1 MSSKKALCDLD
12 VMDFQDLYGSPA
24 KSETSSVDLYDGL
37 DMSVTVPDETTKPS
51 SPSRDCLDL
60 YEEIIA
66 EEGTAKEASFNNL
79 NTEYEKCQKQMK
91 QLVSKLKEM
100 QCLNNNLQ
108 NENQCLKKNISAL
121 IKTARVE
128 LTRKEDEINRLN
140 QQLCVPGSYRSFK
153 SAPAPLLSINTKLK
167 NKELS
172 EDAIN
177 KTCSIRKEVKPQET
191 SSKDPISNTSSTKGN
206 SELVKSCLENNSES
220 SSKMEQKQCKE
231 NEGTDKPS
239 SSIRKEV
246 KPQTSSK
253 DPMSSTSSTKG
264 NSEPVKSCLENN
276 SESSSKMEQ
285 KQCKEN
291 EGTDKPS
298 SSIRKE
304 VKPQTSSKDPMSSTS
319 STKGNSEPVK
329 SCLENNSESSSKMEQ
344 KQCKENEGTDKPSSS
359 IRKEVKPQET
369 SSKDP
374 MSNTS
379 STKGNSEPV
388 KSCLENNSESNSKME
403 QKQCKENEGTEK
415 PSSRHKLMVDKKSKK
430 EMDSDS
436 QSRDVGRR
444 QRSEGHRS
452 SPSTVTDDGVCEI
465 KEKSHGQPTKT
476 GKSESSQ
483 GIRNSKKSDV
493 ESKTDSRKH
502 SSSSHD
508 KPSFSKENP
517 RGQELHHIKEKHL
530 KTHEKSEHRKESKGY
545 ERDKTVGHRTNEKD
559 DEFQRL
565 KRTHSS
571 SLKNEYSQ
579 KSSPSEQNV
588 GKGII
593 ESDRKDKRCS
603 EYSDS
608 KNISK
613 DSKSSKTE
621 VRPPSSK
628 NKQKCDSKSLT
639 ERENR
644 TEKRSKNEE
653 NIRSDQNH
661 RGHRKEEKVSRH
673 SSNKVKVQGCP
684 SKVEVQSQNFA
695 KGLTCQREDNSV
707 KDLKLSFMETLNL
720 TLSPAKKK
728 SQDSE
733 SANSPVS
740 TGETD
745 MNSINAEASS
755 KVCTSSNDGTDSH
768 EHLSKP
774 NSMYLK
780 PSTKMSVE
788 NPTSSDDLKLVP
800 HSEPVK
806 ATVALHK
813 EQITVTIEDKALA
826 EAALSNVD
834 CPHVLHMEPE
844 ANISDDM
851 DTQSILNESD
861 FIVLDSYIETDKC
874 SSNEIPSE
882 NLNMSLPAENVQNNE
897 VILAQISEDVDQT
910 NGLKPNITG
919 STKDLPSDVNISTPN
934 ELNKENCKPVNK
946 TDVGSETFPIEIS
959 SDEVEEGEIIS
970 DEEPDNEQSSQS
982 KSSPSQTKPIKDT
995 NVSKSPEIRESK
1007 KASLIKPNG
1016 VISPLRQSTSKTKK
1030 QKNNKMAKLV
1040 ALPIDKG
1047 KNVSD
1052 VSCLDGVLQIVPPTN
1067 IQDVLQML
1075 RVIRNHI
1082 RRKYMKFKMQIPLSQ
1097 FHRFVEASS
1106 LCFTTLANSL
1116 DWSRLCSS
1124 PDKLQKQL
1132 CKLIESR
1139 LKQLKN
1145 NGIVDRIFEQRLI
1158 DMKKRLWKF
1167 VEEQLDSLFDTL
1179 KGMTV
1184 QLCDKSRL
1192 EDNQDENK
1200 RSTLSTTKVKKSDRI
1215 KSQKVNKT
1223 SKAKASLAKL
1233 ENERFLRRLDFQ
1245 YQRDAAD
1252 SKPQAIEDPIV
1263 EKKRLKDLRTTYDK
1277 NCISPSNHMSPK
1289 PKMPPSSTAKRDTSN
1304 EFRIDQ
1310 QSSAGLSFNLVSDDH
1325 MGDIFKTLLNDSD
1338 NLELNTLHENIWILD
1353 TPEKKSTS
1361 SQKYDSVNSLTEI
1374 KTPIMEAFP
1383 WTSISPPH
1391 INTLPRHETILT
1403 PDVFDESCLLEV
1415 PTSTSS
1421 SKSISFSEDRFKS
1434 YSVLMEDLA
1443 VSLTV
1448 PSPLKS
1454 DSHLSFLRPVCDP
1467 ESISKISAHFCENAV
1482 LDEEDATEQD
1492 IHLTLDSDNSSTG
1505 SMENSNEPDGF
1516 QCHPSEPMQAVIM
1529 EKSNDHFIVKIR
1541 RAVSASSPVS
1551 DSSSVVESDV
1561 AATDQLESTHC
1572 YILDENLQKGTHTET
1587 KNSLLAESPVPYSEE
1602 RSFSKIDA
1610 KSANFTDVKPS
1621 TCSSPITAHAKIS
1634 ILTDA
1639 LNQSLTDTSEVELK
1653 NVLHSENSQLDS
1665 EKLMTVYTEKYS
1677 KEDDEIMTPV
1687 EEQLIYYDKME
1698 TSFTEEIITSQTP
1711 CADMFMGSIPEAE
1724 SVDVNPKKKKRKS
1737 SEQGPS
1743 SKRRNVSFLS
1753 DNKDEKEGSRCSKT
1767 EDQDKP
1773 LRKHKRAVSE
1783 GNVDVTSFKLSP
1795 NGGIS
1800 AKNVIK
1806 KKGEVVVSWTR
1817 NEDRDILLE
1826 CQQHGPNRKT
1836 FSALASK
1843 MSKYP
1848 HQVEERFRQ
1857 LMKLFKKSRN
1867 SIS

>member
-1 MSSKKALCDLD
+1 MSAKKALCDQD
-12 VMDFQDLYGSPA
+12 VIDFQDLYGSPA

-140 QQLCVPGSYRSFK
+140 QQLCVPGSYRSFN
-153 SAPAPLLSINTKLK
+153 SRPAPLLTINTKLK

-172 EDAIN
+172 EDTIN
-177 KTCSIRKEVKPQET
+177 KT
-191 SSKDPISNTSSTKGN
+191 
-206 SELVKSCLENNSES
+206 
-220 SSKMEQKQCKE
+220 
-231 NEGTDKPS
+231 

-246 KPQTSSK
+246 KPQGTSSK
-253 DPMSSTSSTKG
+253 DPMSNYSSTKG
-264 NSEPVKSCLENN
+264 NSEPVKSC
-276 SESSSKMEQ
+276 
-285 KQCKEN
+285 
-291 EGTDKPS
+291 
-298 SSIRKE
+298 
-304 VKPQTSSKDPMSSTS
+304 V
-319 STKGNSEPVK
+319 
-329 SCLENNSESSSKMEQ
+329 
-344 KQCKENEGTDKPSSS
+344 
-359 IRKEVKPQET
+359 
-369 SSKDP
+369 
-374 MSNTS
+374 
-379 STKGNSEPV
+379 
-388 KSCLENNSESNSKME
+388 ENNSESNSKMD

-436 QSRDVGRR
+436 QSRDVDRR
-444 QRSEGHRS
+444 QRSEGHRPS
-452 SPSTVTDDGVCEI
+452 LSTVTDDRVCEI
-465 KEKSHGQPTKT
+465 KEKSHGHPTKT

-483 GIRNSKKSDV
+483 EIRNSKKSDV
-493 ESKTDSRKH
+493 DNKMDSRKH

-508 KPSFSKENP
+508 KPSFSKENT
-517 RGQELHHIKEKHL
+517 RGQELHQSKEKHL
-530 KTHEKSEHRKESKGY
+530 KTDEKSEHRKESKGY

-559 DEFQRL
+559 DESQRL

-571 SLKNEYSQ
+571 SLKTEYSQ

-588 GKGII
+588 GKGIN
-593 ESDRKDKRCS
+593 ESDRRDKRCS

-613 DSKSSKTE
+613 DSKSSKAE
-621 VRPPSSK
+621 VRPSSK

-639 ERENR
+639 ERDNR
-644 TEKRSKNEE
+644 TEKKRSKNDE
-653 NIRSDQNH
+653 NIRSDQNR
-661 RGHRKEEKVSRH
+661 RGHRKGEKVCHH
-673 SSNKVKVQGCP
+673 SSNKVKIQDCP
-684 SKVEVQSQNFA
+684 SKADVKSQNFA

-740 TGETD
+740 SGETD
-745 MNSINAEASS
+745 MNSINTEVSS
-755 KVCTSSNDGTDSH
+755 KVCTSSNNTDSH

-788 NPTSSDDLKLVP
+788 NPTSSDELKLVH
-800 HSEPVK
+800 HSEPVED
-806 ATVALHK
+806 TVALHK
-813 EQITVTIEDKALA
+813 EQLTVTIKEDKALT
-826 EAALSNVD
+826 EATQSNVD

-851 DTQSILNESD
+851 NTQSILLESD

-882 NLNMSLPAENVQNNE
+882 NLNMSVPAENVQDNG
-897 VILAQISEDVDQT
+897 VFLAQISEDVDQT
-910 NGLKPNITG
+910 NGLKPYITG
-919 STKDLPSDVNISTPN
+919 STKGIFESSNPNQCLHDEISLDLNFCRRIPKVVSPLKSPARPLAHLPTTECTTKASVVSVSYKDLPSDVNISTPN
-934 ELNKENCKPVNK
+934 ELNKENCKPVIK
-946 TDVGSETFPIEIS
+946 IDLGSETFPIEIS
-959 SDEVEEGEIIS
+959 SDEVEEGEIVS

-982 KSSPSQTKPIKDT
+982 KSSPSQTKPIKDA
-995 NVSKSPEIRESK
+995 NVSKSPESQESK
-1007 KASLIKPNG
+1007 IASVIKPNG

-1030 QKNNKMAKLV
+1030 QKDNTKAKLL
-1040 ALPIDKG
+1040 ALPVDKG
-1047 KNVSD
+1047 KNVRAD
-1052 VSCLDGVLQIVPPTN
+1052 SCLEGVLQIVPPSN

-1075 RVIRNHI
+1075 RIIRKHI
-1082 RRKYMKFKMQIPLSQ
+1082 RKKYMKFKIQFPLSQ
-1097 FHRFVEASS
+1097 FHRFVEATS
-1106 LCFTTLANSL
+1106 LCFTTLANRL

-1124 PDKLQKQL
+1124 PDKLQKQM

-1139 LKQLKN
+1139 LKQLKK
-1145 NGIVDRIFEQRLI
+1145 NGIVDRIFEQQLL

-1179 KGMTV
+1179 KGITV
-1184 QLCDKSRL
+1184 QLCDKSKL
-1192 EDNQDENK
+1192 EDGQDENK
-1200 RSTLSTTKVKKSDRI
+1200 RSTLSSTKVKKSDQI

-1223 SKAKASLAKL
+1223 SKAKASLAKS
-1233 ENERFLRRLDFQ
+1233 ENERCLRRLDFQ
-1245 YQRDAAD
+1245 YQRDAANT
-1252 SKPQAIEDPIV
+1252 KPQTIEDHGV
-1263 EKKRLKDLRTTYDK
+1263 EKKCLKDLSTTYEK
-1277 NCISPSNHMSPK
+1277 NGISPSNHMSLK
-1289 PKMPPSSTAKRDTSN
+1289 PKMPPSSTAKPDTSN
-1304 EFRIDQ
+1304 ECQIDQ

-1325 MGDIFKTLLNDSD
+1325 MGDIFKSLLNDSD
-1338 NLELNTLHENIWILD
+1338 NLEVNTLHENIWILD
-1353 TPEKKSTS
+1353 TPEKKSTP
-1361 SQKYDSVNSLTEI
+1361 SQKDDVVNSLSEI
-1374 KTPIMEAFP
+1374 KTPVMVAFP
-1383 WTSISPPH
+1383 WSSVSPPH
-1391 INTLPRHETILT
+1391 ISTLPRHETVLT

-1421 SKSISFSEDRFKS
+1421 SKSIATSEDRFKS

-1443 VSLTV
+1443 VSLTF

-1467 ESISKISAHFCENAV
+1467 ESLSKINAHFSENAV
-1482 LDEEDATEQD
+1482 LDEEDVTEQD
-1492 IHLTLDSDNSSTG
+1492 IHLTLDSDNSNTG

-1541 RAVSASSPVS
+1541 RAVSSSSPVS

-1561 AATDQLESTHC
+1561 AATGQLKSTHC
-1572 YILDENLQKGTHTET
+1572 YILDESLQKGIHTET
-1587 KNSLLAESPVPYSEE
+1587 KLKADAKNSLLAESTVPYCEE
-1602 RSFSKIDA
+1602 LNFSKIDE
-1610 KSANFTDVKPS
+1610 KSENFTDVKPP
-1621 TCSSPITAHAKIS
+1621 TCSSPKTAHSKIS

-1639 LNQSLTDTSEVELK
+1639 LNQSLTDTPEVELT
-1653 NVLHSENSQLDS
+1653 NVLHTENSELDS
-1665 EKLMTVYTEKYS
+1665 EKLVTVCTKKIS
-1677 KEDDEIMTPV
+1677 KEDDEMISV
-1687 EEQLIYYDKME
+1687 EQLIYYDKIE

-1711 CADMFMGSIPEAE
+1711 CADTFIGSIPEAE

-1737 SEQGPS
+1737 SERGPS

-1753 DNKDEKEGSRCSKT
+1753 DNKDKKEGAWGSKT

-1773 LRKHKRAVSE
+1773 LRKHRRAVSE
-1783 GNVDVTSFKLSP
+1783 SNVNFTSFKLSP
-1795 NGGIS
+1795 SGGIS

-1817 NEDRDILLE
+1817 NEDREILLE

-1836 FSALASK
+1836 FLALASK